1 MNLRKCIGLG
11 LFALALTIG
20 PFAWAGTEKVIPLE
34 QIPAEHRKI
43 AQDLFP
49 DVTFSSADIE
59 TDDDG
64 TRIYEIQG
72 RMPDGRRLE
81 VDLFEDGRVE
91 EYEIEFT
98 ETQVPGAVMKAA
110 SKKLPGFSPTY
121 IEASHT
127 RSGKVTRY
135 EMEGTLG
142 GQVLDIEVSADGRR
156 IEVSDK

>member
-1 MNLRKCIGLG
+1 MNLRICLG
-11 LFALALTIG
+11 LTALALTIV

-34 QIPAEHRKI
+34 QVPAEHRKI
-43 AQDLFP
+43 AQDLLP

-81 VDLFEDGRVE
+81 VDLFEDGNIE

-98 ETQVPGAVMKAA
+98 ETQVPGAVMNAV
-110 SKKLPGFSPTY
+110 SKRMPGFSPTY

-142 GQVLDIEVSADGRR
+142 GQELDIEVSADGRH
-156 IEVSDK
+156 IEVGDK